1 MAQLDKRMELRLDQ
15 LLQLLRRERGEFWVS
30 SQQLWGS
37 INHSY
42 CISQTGQHW
51 ARMVWC
57 SGRRTISLTW
67 VLRRQQARYFVQKAR
82 KVFWCRILY
91 ILHRIYNPVDDISFY
106 KQYIISP
113 TRKDSISSTLKP
125 GRGLR
130 EPSMDRGNKVGNLT
144 LYTCDVWP
152 RVQPE
157 AKVNKIKPYKWKFA
171 FCSKLQLKSTEQV
184 DFFWCTAKSKG
195 GQNYTFV
202 NGLGFLFSKLDL
214 NQVDLSL
221 VYSQKQVS
229 TPRSSRAR
237 RCQSED
243 RSVVRFLSSYC
254 TIIII
259 FIFIKIIKIKINIY
273 WNLWC
278 HVINISNNTSLTAFE
293 AFPHVRW
300 LG

>member
-82 KVFWCRILY
+82 KVFWCRILN

-130 EPSMDRGNKVGNLT
+130 EPSMDRGSKVGNLT
-144 LYTCDVWP
+144 LYTFDMWFVFSQKRKSTKLNHINESLLFAPNSNWNP
-152 RVQPE
+152 LSRWTFFGVQPK
-157 AKVNKIKPYKWKFA
+157 AR
-171 FCSKLQLKSTEQV
+171 V
-184 DFFWCTAKSKG
+184 DK
-195 GQNYTFV
+195 
-202 NGLGFLFSKLDL
+202 
-214 NQVDLSL
+214 
-221 VYSQKQVS
+221 
-229 TPRSSRAR
+229 
-237 RCQSED
+237 
-243 RSVVRFLSSYC
+243 
-254 TIIII
+254 TILI
-259 FIFIKIIKIKINIY
+259 
-273 WNLWC
+273 
-278 HVINISNNTSLTAFE
+278 
-293 AFPHVRW
+293 
-300 LG
+300 